1 MEWTMIS
8 YNEKGDAVTFSGH
21 DAVACY
27 RVAVLMQSLSLLSK
41 GIKPTRGLTMK
52 KALLIAKEYT
62 GQDYKRTEAE
72 RAKADLKVWL
82 ETMKSALPTETV

>member
-1 MEWTMIS
+1 MIT
-8 YNEKGDAVTFSGH
+8 YNQNGDAVSFNGP
-21 DAVACY
+21 DAVQCY

-41 GIKPTRGLTMK
+41 GIRPTRGLTMK

-62 GQDYKRTEAE
+62 GQDYKRSEWQ
-72 RAKADLKVWL
+72 RAKDDLKVWL

>member
-1 MEWTMIS
+1 MIT

-21 DAVACY
+21 DAVQCY

-41 GIKPTRGLTMK
+41 GIRPTRGLTMK

-62 GQDYKRTEAE
+62 GQDYKRTEWE

-82 ETMKSALPTETV
+82 ETMKSAIPTETV